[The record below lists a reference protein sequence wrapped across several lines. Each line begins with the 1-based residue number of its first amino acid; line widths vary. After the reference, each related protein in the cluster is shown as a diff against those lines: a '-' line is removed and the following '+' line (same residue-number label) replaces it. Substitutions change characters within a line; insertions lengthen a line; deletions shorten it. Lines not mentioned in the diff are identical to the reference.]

1 MNKDAIRITAD
12 DGYCLVGH
20 VMGAAKR
27 GPVLVINGATGVRQ
41 WYYARF
47 ASWAA
52 EQGATVLTWDYR
64 GIGDSRPHRLRGF
77 PGTMR
82 DWGKHDLEG
91 VLRFASHEWSGRPLV
106 AIGHSVGGQILGQPA
121 SNHLYSRAVTIGSQ
135 FGSWQLWPAP
145 RKWAM
150 AGLWYGLMPALT
162 HTLGYFPGSLGIGAD
177 LPKEVALEW
186 ARWCRSREFFLEHGV
201 ARDGYARLHI
211 PMLSFS
217 FTDDTYAPKA
227 AVDALHSLY
236 SGAQVER
243 RHLRP
248 EDVGAK
254 EIGHFGFFRDTF
266 RSTLWE
272 RLGEFVFGAE
282 RVGQPEASASSTA
295 A

>member
-1 MNKDAIRITAD
+1 
-12 DGYCLVGH
+12 
-20 VMGAAKR
+20 MG
-27 GPVLVINGATGVRQ
+27 
-41 WYYARF
+41 
-47 ASWAA
+47 
-52 EQGATVLTWDYR
+52 
-64 GIGDSRPHRLRGF
+64 
-77 PGTMR
+77 

-91 VLRFASHEWSGRPLV
+91 VLRFAHQEWNGRPLV

-135 FGSWQLWPAP
+135 FGSWQLWPGA

-186 ARWCRSREFFLEHGV
+186 ARWCRSPEFFLAHGV
-201 ARDGYARLHI
+201 SRDGYSRLKI

-217 FTDDTYAPKA
+217 FEDDTYAPKA

-236 SGAQVER
+236 AQAQIER
-243 RHLRP
+243 RHVVPRDLG
-248 EDVGAK
+248 VK

-266 RSTLWE
+266 RPTLWE
-272 RLGEFVFGAE
+272 GLGEFVFGA
-282 RVGQPEASASSTA
+282 VASSTA